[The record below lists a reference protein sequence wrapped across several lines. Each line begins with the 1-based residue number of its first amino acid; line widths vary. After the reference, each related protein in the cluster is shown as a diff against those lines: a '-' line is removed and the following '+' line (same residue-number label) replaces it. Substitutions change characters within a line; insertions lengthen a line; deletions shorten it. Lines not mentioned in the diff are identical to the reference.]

1 MQYLCTARNLRKSGI
16 ITPKRWCAKKQQ
28 HAKEFAMRQSKLFS
42 KTLREAPNGA
52 DCKGYEYLLRAG
64 YIDQLAAGIFSLL
77 PLGYRSIQKI
87 SKIVRE
93 EMEALGAQEI
103 LMPVVNPGDLWKETG
118 RFYSIDREMSR
129 FKDRN
134 DRDMVLAM
142 THEEC
147 CTDLGRNVID
157 SYKRLPLLVYQL
169 QTKWRDDPRPR
180 AGLIRVREFT
190 MKDSYSFD
198 KDQAGLDKVYKAH
211 YDAYFRIYKRCG
223 LPVIAVGSDNGMMGG
238 KVSHEYMYLSPIGED
253 TIIHCPNCG
262 YTANRQVARFQKTY
276 YPEQVKPKELVQTPN
291 TKTIDDLTKLLN
303 IPASKTAKAL
313 FMVGSFVNAK
323 TGEEEDKLVVGLI
336 RGDMDIEENKLQ
348 NAARANSLR
357 PAHDEEILAA
367 GIVPGYG
374 SPIGCSSNT
383 VVIVDD
389 SVAKSNNLVAGA
401 NKEGYHFL
409 NTNFGTDYTGIVA
422 DIASAADGYKCPTC
436 GQGLTASKGV
446 EVGNIFQLGT
456 RYSEAMNCYYQDE
469 SGQRKPVVMG
479 SYGIGI
485 GRLLACLCEEYNDE
499 SGLRLP
505 IAVAPYQV
513 HFISL
518 IKDTAVADSIY
529 DSLEAAGIEVLYDDR
544 KESAGV
550 KFADADLIGI
560 PIRITLGNRSYK
572 EGKCEVKLRC
582 RTNDPS
588 LEQPLTFDLP
598 NLATEVKAL
607 ISQLQQTS

>member
-1 MQYLCTARNLRKSGI
+1 
-16 ITPKRWCAKKQQ
+16 
-28 HAKEFAMRQSKLFS
+28 MRQSKLFS

-253 TIIHCPNCG
+253 TIIHCPSCG

-276 YPEQVKPKELVQTPN
+276 YPEQIKPKELVQTPN

-374 SPIGCSSNT
+374 SPIGCSSDT

-409 NTNFGTDYTGIVA
+409 NTNFGTDYNGVVA

-518 IKDTAVADSIY
+518 IKDTAVADNIY

>member
-1 MQYLCTARNLRKSGI
+1 
-16 ITPKRWCAKKQQ
+16 
-28 HAKEFAMRQSKLFS
+28 MRMSKLFS

-64 YIDQLAAGIFSLL
+64 YIDQLATGIFSLL
-77 PLGYRSIQKI
+77 PLGFRSIQKI
-87 SKIVRE
+87 SAIIRE
-93 EMEALGAQEI
+93 EMNALGAQEI

-134 DRDMVLAM
+134 DRDMCLAM

-147 CTDLGRNVID
+147 ATDLGRNVID

-198 KDQAGLDKVYKAH
+198 RDQAGLEKVYKAH

-223 LPVIAVGSDNGMMGG
+223 LPVIAVGSDSGMMGG

-253 TIIHCPNCG
+253 TIITCPHCG
-262 YTANRQVARFQKTY
+262 YTANRQVATFKKQYFAEEPK
-276 YPEQVKPKELVQTPN
+276 EKELVATPN
-291 TKTIDDLTKLLN
+291 TKTIEELCAFLN
-303 IPASKTAKAL
+303 VPATKTAKAL
-313 FMVGSFVNAK
+313 FMVGSFIND
-323 TGEEEDKLVVGLI
+323 TNGEEEDKLIVGI
-336 RGDMDIEENKLQ
+336 VRGDMEIEENKLQ

-357 PAHDEEILAA
+357 PAHEEEIIAA
-367 GIVPGYG
+367 GMVPGFG
-374 SPIGCSSNT
+374 SPIGAKDGT
-383 VVIVDD
+383 VIIVDD
-389 SVAKSNNLVAGA
+389 SVAHSNNLVAGA
-401 NKEGYHFL
+401 NKEGYHYI
-409 NTNFGTDYTGIVA
+409 NTNYGRDYQGQIA
-422 DIASAADGYKCPTC
+422 DIASAASGYACSEC
-436 GQGLTASKGV
+436 GQPLNASKGV

-469 SGQRKPVVMG
+469 NGVRKPVIMG

-485 GRLLACLCEEYNDE
+485 GRLLACLCEEYNDAN
-499 SGLRLP
+499 GLKLP

-518 IKDTAVADSIY
+518 IKDTDIADKIANE
-529 DSLEAAGIEVLYDDR
+529 LENAGIEVLYDDR
-544 KESAGV
+544 KETAGV
-550 KFADADLIGI
+550 KFADADLIGL

-572 EGKCEVKLRC
+572 EGKCEVKLR
-582 RTNDPS
+582 NN
-588 LEQPLTFDLP
+588 EEEVMNFDLD
-598 NLATEVKAL
+598 NLVPEVKAL
-607 ISQLQQTS
+607 IAKIS